1 MKYITRKKKS
11 NKFIYVDEKNVEI
24 KNKDILN
31 KISKIYIAPAYTDVR
46 IFPNSNDLLAYGYD
60 DAGRKQYVYS
70 ESFKL
75 KRESQKLSAPE
86 KVKNTTEKVVAKP
99 LNNQKQIEKIE
110 QQIFELENKK
120 SDIENKMAQNSD
132 FDELKKLELDLKS
145 VQVELNKITEEW
157 EALIE

>member
-1 MKYITRKKKS
+1 MKYITRKKKN

-75 KRESQKLSAPE
+75 KRENKKYCKLIKLCNSMDVLKKKVE
-86 KVKNTTEKVVAKP
+86 KDLLISYFTKEKMLEKI
-99 LNNQKQIEKIE
+99 QIESEHFAKRQMTWFKKDKKICWINNLRE
-110 QQIFELENKK
+110 AVGLIDIF
-120 SDIENKMAQNSD
+120 
-132 FDELKKLELDLKS
+132 LDK
-145 VQVELNKITEEW
+145 
-157 EALIE
+157 